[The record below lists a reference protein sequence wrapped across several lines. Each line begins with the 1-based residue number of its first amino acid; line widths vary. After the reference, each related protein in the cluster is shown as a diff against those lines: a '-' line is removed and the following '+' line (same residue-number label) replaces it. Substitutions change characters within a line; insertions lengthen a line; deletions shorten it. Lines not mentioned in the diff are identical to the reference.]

1 MWLLVFAGFLWVA
14 GVNCTAT
21 DKITQHILSDVV
33 ALASE
38 LEELKQDVAWLRTMR
53 HIEEE
58 NGRSGRQLSPRV
70 NNTGPVYTTYNIWG
84 RRHCPTSSEEIYS
97 GVAGGE
103 YYSHTGGA
111 SDFQCLPMD
120 PIYARTAP
128 NEQSTRGLMY
138 PVQYMGSWPNN
149 AAYTASVNHDVPC
162 AVCRARRSTH
172 ITVPARNVCPSGWTL
187 EYKGFLLAAY
197 QHSSSYDRSQ
207 YICVD
212 ELFETVPSTGSSVY
226 AAQLFP
232 AEGKCTSG
240 GGLPCSPYIEGYEL
254 TCAVCSI

>member
-1 MWLLVFAGFLWVA
+1 MWIVFAAFLSVA
-14 GVNCTAT
+14 GVKCATT

-33 ALASE
+33 ALASS
-38 LEELKQDVAWLRTMR
+38 LEELKQDVAWLRTVR
-53 HIEEE
+53 HIGEE
-58 NGRSGRQLSPRV
+58 NVRSNRPLTA
-70 NNTGPVYTTYNIWG
+70 NTTGPVYTTYNLWG
-84 RRHCPTSSEEIYS
+84 RRHCPAPSEEIYS
-97 GVAGGE
+97 GVAGGD
-103 YYSHTGGA
+103 YYSHPGGA

-128 NEQSTRGLMY
+128 GTQSTRGLMY
-138 PVQYMGSWPNN
+138 PVQYKGSWSNN
-149 AAYTASVNHDVPC
+149 AAYTAAINHDVPC
-162 AVCRARRSTH
+162 AVCRVPRSTH
-172 ITVPARNVCPSGWTL
+172 MVVPARNVCPSGWTL

-207 YICVD
+207 FICVD
-212 ELFETVPSTGSSVY
+212 ELFETVPSTGTDVS
-226 AAQLFP
+226 AALLFP